1 MHPAAPTTSRR
12 RNRGLTLRHDD
23 YLGDGEMSGVPSRAE
38 RIRKAQQVGDS
49 VRDFQPTEEAQARS
63 REWLRKL
70 DPKAMVGARHHTVP
84 RFILERWA
92 TADQVQTYS
101 KAGNT
106 YRTANIKD
114 LAWTDFYTFID
125 QQGEKDSSMES
136 LLGMVEGE
144 AAEVINRLLNP
155 LFYKEQKTDQLRL
168 AQLAAFQL
176 CRTMRFRKQTELQA
190 EWFVKTRAQGQIPPE
205 RLEGVTVVPHQ
216 NTSVQML
223 TLGTELTPMLLT
235 RPLAVL
241 RLDAKRLLI
250 GDEPV
255 VVNDPQDGGHHDHC
269 FMTDEQIRESQR
281 IRARKDRKK
290 QGPGTRGR
298 IIHFRPTA
306 AKGVGVALE
315 VFMPIAPDVVLAWG
329 PLVGKPKPQ
338 PIIHAQLNEEE
349 SIELANSLNDV
360 ICTQALDWVVSR
372 TDDAAFSERSIPEPG
387 PLVVLCGPDYATASI
402 NQTPKR
408 LRPTRL
414 WPVEAKDPE
423 KV

>member
-1 MHPAAPTTSRR
+1 
-12 RNRGLTLRHDD
+12 
-23 YLGDGEMSGVPSRAE
+23 MSGVPSRAE
-38 RIRKAQQVGDS
+38 RIRRAQQVGES
-49 VRDFQPTEEAQARS
+49 FRDFQPTEEAQARS

-92 TADQVQTYS
+92 TADQVQMYS
-101 KAGNT
+101 KASRA
-106 YRTANIKD
+106 YRIANIKD

-125 QQGEKDSSMES
+125 KAGKKDSSMES
-136 LLGMVEGE
+136 LLGMVEGD
-144 AAEVINRLLNP
+144 AAEVINRLLSP
-155 LFYKEQKTDQLRL
+155 VFFKEERTDQLRL

-190 EWFVKTRAQGQIPPE
+190 EWFVKTMAQGQMPPE
-205 RLEGVTVVPHQ
+205 RLEGLSVVPHQ
-216 NTSVQML
+216 NTSIQML
-223 TLGTELTPMLLT
+223 TLGAELTPMLLT
-235 RPLAVL
+235 RPVAVL

-255 VVNDPQDGGHHDHC
+255 VVNDPQDGGHHEHC
-269 FMTDEQIRESQR
+269 FMSDEEIREKQR

-290 QGPGTRGR
+290 RGPGTQGR
-298 IIHFRPTA
+298 IIHFRSTA

-329 PLVGKPKPQ
+329 PLLGEPKPQ
-338 PIIHAQLNEEE
+338 PIIHAQLNEAE
-349 SIELANSLNDV
+349 SIELANSLNEV
-360 ICTQALDWVVSR
+360 VCSQSLDWVVSR
-372 TDDAAFSERSIPEPG
+372 TDDAAFAETTIPEPG

-414 WPVEAKDPE
+414 WPVQAEDP
-423 KV
+423 KKL